1 MATALD
7 PELSCPICL
16 ELFQDPVALP
26 CMHSYCRNCLASI
39 LKSSIE
45 DEVTYFSYQEH
56 ILDRDTKGLVVQC
69 PECRYVAVFDEGGL
83 EKLPRNFTLA
93 NIVAKYK
100 KSIGDDNTE
109 PCDLCD
115 VKSPANA
122 VKSCMQCKLS
132 YCMQCLF
139 FHPMK
144 GTLAKHKLVDPKVGF
159 TKGLYRMNTSCTC
172 KQKNAVY
179 YLGFCSC
186 DIHFRP
192 VLILEAWICWVYWI
206 TGRELTNTLYTI
218 GELSNSIK
226 ELSKWITAL

>member
-1 MATALD
+1 MRNYNFWKLTYCIFTETVLLLWFQMAAALD

-39 LKSSIE
+39 LKSDIE

-56 ILDRDTKGLVVQC
+56 ILDKDTKGLVVQC
-69 PECRYVAVFDEGGL
+69 PECRYLAVLDDGGL

-100 KSIGDDNTE
+100 KSVAEDNAE

-115 VKSPANA
+115 VKSPTNA

-144 GTLAKHKLVDPKVGF
+144 GTLAKHKMVDPKVGL
-159 TKGLYRMNTSCTC
+159 TKGFYYRNGKFSPLGLAFWEQKYNAIATSDDVIWGRY
-172 KQKNAVY
+172 NIG
-179 YLGFCSC
+179 L
-186 DIHFRP
+186 
-192 VLILEAWICWVYWI
+192 VL
-206 TGRELTNTLYTI
+206 
-218 GELSNSIK
+218 K
-226 ELSKWITAL
+226 